1 VPITSNNKN
10 RMGHFLLAS
19 VMLVAGT
26 LATAQDA
33 AVPAAVEP
41 SAEAL
46 AFNCYTCHGPGGV
59 SPAAMPS
66 LHGKSA
72 NYLLRRLQEFKQD
85 KGNPTIMGRIA
96 KGYSDEELAR
106 IAEYLASDH

>member
-1 VPITSNNKN
+1 MTSNNKN
-10 RMGHFLLAS
+10 RVGHFLLAS
-19 VMLVAGT
+19 AALVAGT
-26 LATAQDA
+26 LANAQDA
-33 AVPAAVEP
+33 AVAVAAEP

-72 NYLLRRLQEFKQD
+72 GYLLRRLLEFKQD

-106 IAEYLASDH
+106 IAEYLARDH